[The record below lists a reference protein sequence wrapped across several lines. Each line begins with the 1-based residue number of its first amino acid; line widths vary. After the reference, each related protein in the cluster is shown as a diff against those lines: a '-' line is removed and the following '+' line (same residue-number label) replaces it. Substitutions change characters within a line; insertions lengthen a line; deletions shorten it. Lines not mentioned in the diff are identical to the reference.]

1 MSQAKKRLAVLTG
14 GGDCPGLN
22 AVIRAVVKTALNNG
36 YEIFGIENGFNGL
49 VTGRMGLMDYKDVS
63 GILPRGGT
71 ILGTTNRDNPF
82 KFAVEENGELVY
94 YDKRAEIFGIENGFN
109 GLVTGRMGLMD
120 YKDVSG
126 ILPRG
131 GTILGTTNRDNPFKF
146 AVEENGELVYYDKR
160 AEVLANLEKHGI
172 EALVVIGGDGSL
184 NIAARLAKECG
195 IKVVGVPK
203 TIDNDLPCTERT
215 FGFDTAMAMATEALD
230 RIHTTAE
237 SHHRVMALEVMG
249 RYAGWI
255 ALHSGIAGGADVI
268 LIPEIPYSINSVI
281 GKIRARQAAGKQFSI
296 IVVAEGARP
305 VGGEMSIARMVK
317 GSFEPIRLGG
327 AGEKLV
333 REIEEK
339 TGIESR
345 CTVLGYLQRGGTP
358 TPFDRVLSTRYGV
371 AAAEAC
377 MRKEYNVMVSLQN
390 DKIVTEPIEKV
401 ASEPRLVPVD
411 SDIIRTGRQMGLCF
425 GD

>member
-1 MSQAKKRLAVLTG
+1 MAEKKRRFAVLTG

-22 AVIRAVVKTALNNG
+22 AVIRAVIKTFLQNDC
-36 YEIFGIENGFNGL
+36 EVFGIYNGFNGL
-49 VTGRMGLMDYKDVS
+49 INGNLKLMNYADVS

-94 YDKRAEIFGIENGFN
+94 YDMRDKVVEN
-109 GLVTGRMGLMD
+109 LQ
-120 YKDVSG
+120 
-126 ILPRG
+126 
-131 GTILGTTNRDNPFKF
+131 
-146 AVEENGELVYYDKR
+146 
-160 AEVLANLEKHGI
+160 KHDI

-184 NIAARLAKECG
+184 NIGAKLARECG

-215 FGFDTAMAMATEALD
+215 FGFDTAVAMATEAVD
-230 RIHTTAE
+230 RLHTTAE

-268 LIPEIPYSINSVI
+268 LIPEIPYDIDSII
-281 GKIRARQAAGKQFSI
+281 KKIEDRKAKGKDFSI
-296 IVVAEGARP
+296 VVVAEGAKP
-305 VGGEMSIARMVK
+305 IGGELSVARVVK

-333 REIEEK
+333 REIEER

-345 CTVLGYLQRGGTP
+345 CTVLGYLQRGGSP
-358 TPFDRVLSTRYGV
+358 SSYDRILSTRYGV

-377 MRKEYNVMVSLQN
+377 LRGEYNVMVSLEN
-390 DKIVTEPIEKV
+390 DQIVTVYIQKA
-401 ASEPRLVPVD
+401 ASSPRLVPVD
-411 SDIIRTGRQMGLCF
+411 SEIIRTGRQIGICF

>member
-1 MSQAKKRLAVLTG
+1 MAQKIRRFAVLTG

-22 AVIRAVVKTALNNG
+22 AVISAVVKTFLQNG
-36 YEIFGIENGFNGL
+36 CEIYGVHNGFNGL
-49 VTGRMGLMDYKDVS
+49 VNDNLKLMGYASVS

-82 KFAVEENGELVY
+82 KFAVEEDGELVY
-94 YDKRAEIFGIENGFN
+94 KDMREKVLENLRKYD
-109 GLVTGRMGLMD
+109 
-120 YKDVSG
+120 
-126 ILPRG
+126 
-131 GTILGTTNRDNPFKF
+131 
-146 AVEENGELVYYDKR
+146 
-160 AEVLANLEKHGI
+160 I

-184 NIAARLAKECG
+184 NIGAQLARECG
-195 IKVVGVPK
+195 VKVVGVPK

-215 FGFDTAMAMATEALD
+215 FGFDTAMAMATEAVD
-230 RIHTTAE
+230 RLHTTAE

-268 LIPEIPYSINSVI
+268 LLPEIPYSLDSVI
-281 GKIRARQAAGKQFSI
+281 AKIEARKAAGKNFSI
-296 IVVAEGARP
+296 IVVAEGAKP
-305 VGGEMSIARMVK
+305 LGGELTVARVVE

-327 AGEKLV
+327 VGEKLV
-333 REIEEK
+333 RAIEER

-345 CTVLGYLQRGGTP
+345 CTVLGYLQRGGSP
-358 TPFDRVLSTRYGV
+358 SAYDRVLSTRYGV

-377 MRKEYNVMVSLQN
+377 LRGEYNVMVSLYHDQ
-390 DKIVTEPIEKV
+390 IVTVYIQRA
-401 ASEPRLVPVD
+401 ASDARKVPVD
-411 SDIIRTGRQMGLCF
+411 SEIIRTGRQIGICF

>member
-1 MSQAKKRLAVLTG
+1 MAEKKRRFAVLTG

-22 AVIRAVVKTALNNG
+22 AVIRAVIKTFLQNDC
-36 YEIFGIENGFNGL
+36 EVFGIYNGFNGL
-49 VTGRMGLMDYKDVS
+49 INGNLKLMNYADVS

-82 KFAVEENGELVY
+82 KFAVEGNGELVY
-94 YDKRAEIFGIENGFN
+94 YDMRDKVVEN
-109 GLVTGRMGLMD
+109 LQ
-120 YKDVSG
+120 
-126 ILPRG
+126 
-131 GTILGTTNRDNPFKF
+131 
-146 AVEENGELVYYDKR
+146 
-160 AEVLANLEKHGI
+160 KHDI

-184 NIAARLAKECG
+184 NIGAKLARECG

-215 FGFDTAMAMATEALD
+215 FGFDTAVAMATEAVD
-230 RIHTTAE
+230 RLHTTAE

-268 LIPEIPYSINSVI
+268 LIPEIPYDIDSVI
-281 GKIRARQAAGKQFSI
+281 KKIEDRKAKGKDFSI
-296 IVVAEGARP
+296 VVVAEGAKP
-305 VGGEMSIARMVK
+305 IGGELSVARVVK

-333 REIEEK
+333 REIEER

-345 CTVLGYLQRGGTP
+345 CTVLGYLQRGGSP
-358 TPFDRVLSTRYGV
+358 SSYDRILSTRYGV

-377 MRKEYNVMVSLQN
+377 LRGEYNVMVSLEN
-390 DKIVTEPIEKV
+390 DQIVTVYIQKA
-401 ASEPRLVPVD
+401 ASSPRLVPVD
-411 SDIIRTGRQMGLCF
+411 SEIIRTGRQIGICF

>member
-1 MSQAKKRLAVLTG
+1 MAENKRRFAVLTG

-22 AVIRAVVKTALNNG
+22 AVIRAVIKTFLQNDC
-36 YEIFGIENGFNGL
+36 EVFGIYNGFNGL
-49 VTGRMGLMDYKDVS
+49 INGNLKLMNYADVS

-94 YDKRAEIFGIENGFN
+94 YD
-109 GLVTGRMGLMD
+109 M
-120 YKDVSG
+120 
-126 ILPRG
+126 
-131 GTILGTTNRDNPFKF
+131 RDKV
-146 AVEENGELVYYDKR
+146 VE
-160 AEVLANLEKHGI
+160 NLEKHNI

-184 NIAARLAKECG
+184 NIGAKLARECG

-215 FGFDTAMAMATEALD
+215 FGFDTAVACATEAVD
-230 RIHTTAE
+230 RLHTTAE

-268 LIPEIPYSINSVI
+268 LIPEIPYDIDSVI
-281 GKIRARQAAGKQFSI
+281 KKIEDRKAKGKDFSI
-296 IVVAEGARP
+296 VVIAEGAKP
-305 VGGEMSIARMVK
+305 IGGELSVARVVK

-333 REIEEK
+333 REIEER

-345 CTVLGYLQRGGTP
+345 CTVLGYLQRGGSP
-358 TPFDRVLSTRYGV
+358 SSYDRVLSTRYGV

-377 MRKEYNVMVSLQN
+377 LRGEYNVMVSLYHDQ
-390 DKIVTEPIEKV
+390 IVTVYIQKA
-401 ASEPRLVPVD
+401 ASSPRLVPVD
-411 SDIIRTGRQMGLCF
+411 SEIIRTGRQIGICF

>member
-1 MSQAKKRLAVLTG
+1 MAEKKRRFAVLTG

-22 AVIRAVVKTALNNG
+22 AVIRAVIKTFLQNDC
-36 YEIFGIENGFNGL
+36 EVFGIYNGFNGL
-49 VTGRMGLMDYKDVS
+49 INGNLKLMNYADVS

-94 YDKRAEIFGIENGFN
+94 YDMRDKVVEN
-109 GLVTGRMGLMD
+109 LQ
-120 YKDVSG
+120 
-126 ILPRG
+126 
-131 GTILGTTNRDNPFKF
+131 
-146 AVEENGELVYYDKR
+146 
-160 AEVLANLEKHGI
+160 KHDI

-184 NIAARLAKECG
+184 NIGAKLARECG

-215 FGFDTAMAMATEALD
+215 FGFDTAVAMATEAVD
-230 RIHTTAE
+230 RLHTTAE

-268 LIPEIPYSINSVI
+268 LIPEIPYDIDAVI
-281 GKIRARQAAGKQFSI
+281 KKIEDRKAKGKDFSI
-296 IVVAEGARP
+296 VVVAEGAKP
-305 VGGEMSIARMVK
+305 IGGELSVARVVK

-333 REIEEK
+333 REIEER

-345 CTVLGYLQRGGTP
+345 CTVLGYLQRGGSP
-358 TPFDRVLSTRYGV
+358 SSYDRILSTRYGV

-377 MRKEYNVMVSLQN
+377 LRGEYNVMVSLEN
-390 DKIVTEPIEKV
+390 DQIVTVYIQKA
-401 ASEPRLVPVD
+401 ASSPRLVPVD
-411 SDIIRTGRQMGLCF
+411 SEIIRTGRQIGICF

>member
-1 MSQAKKRLAVLTG
+1 MAEKKRRFAVLTG

-22 AVIRAVVKTALNNG
+22 AVIRAVIKTFLQNDC
-36 YEIFGIENGFNGL
+36 EVFGIYNGFNGL
-49 VTGRMGLMDYKDVS
+49 INGNLKLMNYADVS

-94 YDKRAEIFGIENGFN
+94 YDMRDKVVEN
-109 GLVTGRMGLMD
+109 LQ
-120 YKDVSG
+120 
-126 ILPRG
+126 
-131 GTILGTTNRDNPFKF
+131 
-146 AVEENGELVYYDKR
+146 
-160 AEVLANLEKHGI
+160 KHDI

-184 NIAARLAKECG
+184 NIGAKLARECG

-215 FGFDTAMAMATEALD
+215 FGFDTAVAMATEAVD
-230 RIHTTAE
+230 RLHTTAE

-268 LIPEIPYSINSVI
+268 LIPEIPYDIDSVI
-281 GKIRARQAAGKQFSI
+281 KKIEDRKAKGKDFSI
-296 IVVAEGARP
+296 VVVAEGAKP
-305 VGGEMSIARMVK
+305 IGGELSVARVGK

-333 REIEEK
+333 REIEER

-345 CTVLGYLQRGGTP
+345 CTVLGYLQRGGSP
-358 TPFDRVLSTRYGV
+358 SSYDRILSTRYGV

-377 MRKEYNVMVSLQN
+377 LRGEYNVMVSLEN
-390 DKIVTEPIEKV
+390 DQIVTVYIQKA
-401 ASEPRLVPVD
+401 ASSPRLVPVD
-411 SDIIRTGRQMGLCF
+411 SEIIRTGRQIGICF

>member
-1 MSQAKKRLAVLTG
+1 MAQVKSRLAVLTG

-22 AVIRAVVKTALNNG
+22 AVIRAVVKTALKNG
-36 YEIFGIENGFNGL
+36 YEIYGIENGFNGL
-49 VTGRMGLMDYKDVS
+49 ITGTMKLMDYASVS

-82 KFAVEENGELVY
+82 HFAVEENGKYVF
-94 YDKRAEIFGIENGFN
+94 YDKREEVVKN
-109 GLVTGRMGLMD
+109 L
-120 YKDVSG
+120 
-126 ILPRG
+126 
-131 GTILGTTNRDNPFKF
+131 RDRN
-146 AVEENGELVYYDKR
+146 
-160 AEVLANLEKHGI
+160 I

-184 NIAARLAKECG
+184 NIAAKLAAECDV
-195 IKVVGVPK
+195 KVVGVPK
-203 TIDNDLPCTERT
+203 TIDNDLQCTERT

-230 RIHTTAE
+230 RLHTTAE

-268 LIPEIPYSINSVI
+268 LLPEIPYDINSVLRKI
-281 GKIRARQAAGKQFSI
+281 EERRKSGKKFSI
-296 IVVAEGARP
+296 IVVAEGAKP
-305 VGGEMSIARMVK
+305 IGGELSVARVVE
-317 GSFEPIRLGG
+317 GSFEPLRLGG

-333 REIEEK
+333 REIENR

-345 CTVLGYLQRGGTP
+345 CTVLGYLQRGGSP
-358 TPFDRVLSTRYGV
+358 TAFDRVLSTRYGV

-377 MRKEYNVMVSLQN
+377 IRKEYNVMVSLQG
-390 DKIVTEPIEKV
+390 DKIVTEPIAKV
-401 ASEPRLVPVD
+401 AAQPRLVPLD
-411 SDIIRTGRQMGLCF
+411 SEIIRTGRQMGLCF

>member
-1 MSQAKKRLAVLTG
+1 MAEKKRRFAVLTG

-22 AVIRAVVKTALNNG
+22 AVIRAVIKTFLQNDC
-36 YEIFGIENGFNGL
+36 EVFGIYNGFNGL
-49 VTGRMGLMDYKDVS
+49 INGNLKLMNYADVS

-94 YDKRAEIFGIENGFN
+94 YDMRDKVVEN
-109 GLVTGRMGLMD
+109 LQ
-120 YKDVSG
+120 
-126 ILPRG
+126 
-131 GTILGTTNRDNPFKF
+131 
-146 AVEENGELVYYDKR
+146 
-160 AEVLANLEKHGI
+160 KHDI

-184 NIAARLAKECG
+184 NIGAKLARECG

-215 FGFDTAMAMATEALD
+215 FGFDTAVAMATEAVD
-230 RIHTTAE
+230 RLHTTAE

-255 ALHSGIAGGADVI
+255 ALHSGLAGGADVI
-268 LIPEIPYSINSVI
+268 LIPEIPYDIDSVVKKI
-281 GKIRARQAAGKQFSI
+281 EDRKAKGKDFSI
-296 IVVAEGARP
+296 IVVAEGAKP
-305 VGGEMSIARMVK
+305 IGGELSVARVVK

-333 REIEEK
+333 REIEER

-345 CTVLGYLQRGGTP
+345 CTVLGYLQRGGSP
-358 TPFDRVLSTRYGV
+358 SSFDRILSTRYGV

-377 MRKEYNVMVSLQN
+377 LRGEYNVMVSLEN
-390 DKIVTEPIEKV
+390 DQIVTVYIQRA
-401 ASEPRLVPVD
+401 ASNPRLVPVD
-411 SDIIRTGRQMGLCF
+411 SEIIRTGRQIGICF

>member
-1 MSQAKKRLAVLTG
+1 MAEKKRRFAVLTG

-22 AVIRAVVKTALNNG
+22 AVIRAVIKTFLQNDC
-36 YEIFGIENGFNGL
+36 EVFGIYNGFNGL
-49 VTGRMGLMDYKDVS
+49 INGNLKLMNYADVS

-94 YDKRAEIFGIENGFN
+94 YDMRDKVVEN
-109 GLVTGRMGLMD
+109 LQ
-120 YKDVSG
+120 
-126 ILPRG
+126 
-131 GTILGTTNRDNPFKF
+131 
-146 AVEENGELVYYDKR
+146 
-160 AEVLANLEKHGI
+160 KHDI

-184 NIAARLAKECG
+184 NIGAKLARECG
-195 IKVVGVPK
+195 IKIVGVPK

-215 FGFDTAMAMATEALD
+215 FGFDTAVAMATEAVD
-230 RIHTTAE
+230 RLHTTAE

-268 LIPEIPYSINSVI
+268 LIPEIPYDIDSVI
-281 GKIRARQAAGKQFSI
+281 KKIEDRKAKGKDFSI
-296 IVVAEGARP
+296 VVVAEGAKP
-305 VGGEMSIARMVK
+305 IGGELSVARVVK

-333 REIEEK
+333 REIEER

-345 CTVLGYLQRGGTP
+345 CTVLGYLQRGGSP
-358 TPFDRVLSTRYGV
+358 SSYDRILSTRYGV

-377 MRKEYNVMVSLQN
+377 LRGEYNVMVSLEN
-390 DKIVTEPIEKV
+390 DKIVTVYIQKA
-401 ASEPRLVPVD
+401 ASSPRLVPVD
-411 SDIIRTGRQMGLCF
+411 SEIIRTGRQIGICF

>member
-1 MSQAKKRLAVLTG
+1 MAEKKRRFAVLTG

-22 AVIRAVVKTALNNG
+22 AVIRAVIKTFLQNDC
-36 YEIFGIENGFNGL
+36 EVFGIYNGFNGL
-49 VTGRMGLMDYKDVS
+49 INGNLKLMNYADVS

-94 YDKRAEIFGIENGFN
+94 YDMRDKVVEN
-109 GLVTGRMGLMD
+109 LQ
-120 YKDVSG
+120 
-126 ILPRG
+126 
-131 GTILGTTNRDNPFKF
+131 
-146 AVEENGELVYYDKR
+146 
-160 AEVLANLEKHGI
+160 KHDI

-184 NIAARLAKECG
+184 NIGAKLARECG

-215 FGFDTAMAMATEALD
+215 FGFDTAVAMATEAVD
-230 RIHTTAE
+230 RLHTTAE

-268 LIPEIPYSINSVI
+268 LIPEIPYDIDYVI
-281 GKIRARQAAGKQFSI
+281 KKIEDRKAKGKDFSI
-296 IVVAEGARP
+296 VVVAEGAKP
-305 VGGEMSIARMVK
+305 IGGELSVARVVK

-333 REIEEK
+333 REIEER

-345 CTVLGYLQRGGTP
+345 CTVLGYLQRGGSP
-358 TPFDRVLSTRYGV
+358 SSYDRILSTRYGV

-377 MRKEYNVMVSLQN
+377 LRGEYNVMVSLEN
-390 DKIVTEPIEKV
+390 DQIVTVYIQKA
-401 ASEPRLVPVD
+401 ASSPRLVPVD
-411 SDIIRTGRQMGLCF
+411 SEIIRTGRQIGICF

>member
-1 MSQAKKRLAVLTG
+1 MAEKKRRFAVLTG

-22 AVIRAVVKTALNNG
+22 AVIRAVIKTFLQNDC
-36 YEIFGIENGFNGL
+36 EVFGIYNGFNGL
-49 VTGRMGLMDYKDVS
+49 INGNLKLMNYADVS

-94 YDKRAEIFGIENGFN
+94 YDMRDKVVEN
-109 GLVTGRMGLMD
+109 LQ
-120 YKDVSG
+120 
-126 ILPRG
+126 
-131 GTILGTTNRDNPFKF
+131 
-146 AVEENGELVYYDKR
+146 
-160 AEVLANLEKHGI
+160 KHDI

-184 NIAARLAKECG
+184 NIGAKLARECG

-215 FGFDTAMAMATEALD
+215 FGFDTAVAMATEAVD
-230 RIHTTAE
+230 RLHTTAE

-268 LIPEIPYSINSVI
+268 LIPEIPYDIDSII
-281 GKIRARQAAGKQFSI
+281 KKIEDRKAKGKDFSI
-296 IVVAEGARP
+296 VVVAEGAKP
-305 VGGEMSIARMVK
+305 IGGELSVARVVK

-333 REIEEK
+333 REIEER

-345 CTVLGYLQRGGTP
+345 CTVLGYLQRGGSP
-358 TPFDRVLSTRYGV
+358 SSYDRILSTRYGV

-377 MRKEYNVMVSLQN
+377 LRGEYDVMVSLEN
-390 DKIVTEPIEKV
+390 DQIVTVYIQKA
-401 ASEPRLVPVD
+401 ASSPRLVPVD
-411 SDIIRTGRQMGLCF
+411 SEIIRTGRQIGICF